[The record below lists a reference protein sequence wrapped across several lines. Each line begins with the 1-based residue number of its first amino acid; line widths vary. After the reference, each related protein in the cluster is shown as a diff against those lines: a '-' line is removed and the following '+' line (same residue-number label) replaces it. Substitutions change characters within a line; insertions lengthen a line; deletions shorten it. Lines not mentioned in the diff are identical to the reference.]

1 MLKRL
6 INVLRGSVRL
16 EVTGAF
22 PERLLN
28 LCAQKGIQFWNVE
41 WLEPTRLRLTV
52 TRQGSG
58 PARALGEKVQCTVTP
73 EGRSGVPFFLAR
85 FRRRYALLVGLA
97 LSQWDS
103 LKQLRDRGGQEA
115 SREEDLETK
124 P

>member
-73 EGRSGVPFFLAR
+73 AGRVGRGCPSSWPGSG
-85 FRRRYALLVGLA
+85 
-97 LSQWDS
+97 
-103 LKQLRDRGGQEA
+103 GG
-115 SREEDLETK
+115 T
-124 P
+124 PCWWGWPCP